1 MRIIYVHHAEREI
14 GENHHDL
21 VLKQLEDITD
31 NGIKEAEFLALK
43 FKNNNQNV
51 KAIYTSP
58 YLRCTHTA
66 DILNKYLSVEIIEDE
81 RFNEMKNGEEW
92 KQLLTRNMEA
102 IDDIVDKYDNDDA
115 IICVTSGVNLSA
127 FICYFYNIE
136 PTNNVPWSQA
146 VNLSPINFVV
156 ASKKGKYDL
165 D

>member
-1 MRIIYVHHAEREI
+1 MRIIYVHHAERKI
-14 GENHHDL
+14 GESHHDP

-31 NGIKEAEFLALK
+31 NGIKEAELLALK
-43 FKNNNQNV
+43 FKSNKQNI

-58 YLRCTHTA
+58 YLRCSHTA
-66 DILNKYLSVEIIEDE
+66 EILNKYLNAEIIEDE
-81 RFNEMKNGEEW
+81 RFNEMKKGEEW
-92 KQLLTRNMEA
+92 QQLLTRNMEA

-115 IICVTSGVNLSA
+115 IVCVTSGVNLSA

-136 PTNNVPWSQA
+136 ATNNVPWSQA

-156 ASKKGKYDL
+156 TSKKGKYDL